1 MYLLVTSIILLIKKL
16 ILKQEMYHL
25 NLLQMDKALELA
37 GNHDVTVAVIDSG
50 VDFKHPDLKSQV
62 LPPYNAADLLI
73 LPIQAITEHMW
84 QVLSPQRKDN
94 GVGGHGINPNAKLLP
109 IDVFNGKEG
118 ANDFIIAQGILYAIE
133 QGVDVINMSLGGYGE
148 SP

>member
-1 MYLLVTSIILLIKKL
+1 
-16 ILKQEMYHL
+16 
-25 NLLQMDKALELA
+25 
-37 GNHDVTVAVIDSG
+37 
-50 VDFKHPDLKSQV
+50 
-62 LPPYNAADLLI
+62 
-73 LPIQAITEHMW
+73 MW

-148 SP
+148 SPR

>member
-1 MYLLVTSIILLIKKL
+1 
-16 ILKQEMYHL
+16 MYHL

-62 LPPYNAADLLI
+62 LPPYNAAAPANTTYSGDHGTHVAGI
-73 LPIQAITEHMW
+73 IAAA
-84 QVLSPQRKDN
+84 KDN

-109 IDVFNGKEG
+109 IDVFNGNEG